1 MMARREERDTK
12 KAQKTANARKA
23 LKARWG
29 RQKGESDE
37 PLVDGWTA
45 FQHGNGDTMRKKL
58 RSPGGTRQ
66 KSERD
71 SKRSTASTNHLSIAE
86 TQSELPNDFA
96 DVHTHRVA
104 WSLSPIIVG
113 SLITVGG
120 RLGLVDYRRKEVLHL
135 NRADLKLTCLT
146 HGDDGAVQRTRTFFV

>member
-1 MMARREERDTK
+1 MCQFLMAHRATY
-12 KAQKTANARKA
+12 
-23 LKARWG
+23 
-29 RQKGESDE
+29 
-37 PLVDGWTA
+37 PL
-45 FQHGNGDTMRKKL
+45 
-58 RSPGGTRQ
+58 P

-120 RLGLVDYRRKEVLHL
+120 RLGLVDYRRKEVLHVK

>member
-1 MMARREERDTK
+1 MGGSWWELAYRNPH
-12 KAQKTANARKA
+12 KAGFYHVAG
-23 LKARWG
+23 LLSP
-29 RQKGESDE
+29 KGHYRTVLQVMGAVPE
-37 PLVDGWTA
+37 PNL
-45 FQHGNGDTMRKKL
+45 
-58 RSPGGTRQ
+58 P

-113 SLITVGG
+113 SLINGSNPIYGNT
-120 RLGLVDYRRKEVLHL
+120 
-135 NRADLKLTCLT
+135 
-146 HGDDGAVQRTRTFFV
+146 